1 MYGDSRG
8 VGYDYNSIMHYND
21 DAGVRSGS
29 QSESRSGRGL
39 KTKESIPPPVLPFPD
54 CGQILTARNGVISS
68 PGYPTY
74 RHNQRCGW
82 IIALGKGY
90 GLRIKIEVSVKQGSV
105 ITNAF

>member
-1 MYGDSRG
+1 MTTLVCDQDPNQNPALEEDSKLPF
-8 VGYDYNSIMHYND
+8 H
-21 DAGVRSGS
+21 
-29 QSESRSGRGL
+29 
-39 KTKESIPPPVLPFPD
+39 PVLPFPD